1 MNHSEKVQILKKL
14 NEQELRRDV
23 IIPLLSKMGYL
34 SPIEYHG
41 VSERGKDIICYDY
54 NKLNEID
61 YLSIVA
67 KTTDIKGNIS
77 TDRGLREMIFQ
88 VEQSFNNRYDDLY
101 SMKQVFINEV
111 WIITT
116 GKLASGAQESV
127 IDTLRKNNLDK
138 KVKIIHDD
146 RLVSLIDRYYETYWS
161 LADETKETLIIQ
173 RDRLLNYL
181 ELLLIE
187 FGSDKETVETIKTQI
202 LYSTKDPRIK
212 KVNDGLFISSANTF
226 LINIATIDQE
236 YDDYIY
242 SDQCGL
248 IKDQFIKA
256 KEEFKRP
263 IWEVEE
269 IVEKAEVLM
278 KMDNPQDF
286 VDEFE
291 SQLYKSYPFEDG
303 PYGIG
308 SKFLD
313 YFYSL
318 QDGLADIK
326 GFKEFLSAN
335 ELLSWFRS
343 TAKSAIQLKQIFDRI
358 IETTSD
364 AEIFIQF
371 GISDNKIVIIDDKNS
386 PDILFNVKMEKLR
399 SSNSYGKKQMLPVTD
414 ENILHSLL
422 AEFRNYIE
430 TKYNYKEWFE

>member
-202 LYSTKDPRIK
+202 LYSAKDPRIK

-269 IVEKAEVLM
+269 IVEKAEVLQI
-278 KMDNPQDF
+278 P
-286 VDEFE
+286 VI
-291 SQLYKSYPFEDG
+291 LITPFR
-303 PYGIG
+303 
-308 SKFLD
+308 
-313 YFYSL
+313 
-318 QDGLADIK
+318 
-326 GFKEFLSAN
+326 FKV
-335 ELLSWFRS
+335 S
-343 TAKSAIQLKQIFDRI
+343 T
-358 IETTSD
+358 
-364 AEIFIQF
+364 
-371 GISDNKIVIIDDKNS
+371 
-386 PDILFNVKMEKLR
+386 
-399 SSNSYGKKQMLPVTD
+399 
-414 ENILHSLL
+414 
-422 AEFRNYIE
+422 
-430 TKYNYKEWFE
+430 